1 MLCHQWTRIRSSRFQ
16 GKLVLSLP
24 SLDLHLH
31 YFSYLALD
39 WDISLKPEVPH
50 FYWSVPFPGR
60 SNESADEP
68 VDSPSK
74 RKRAEDTSSSPER
87 LQSTIPPP
95 PSPLLPPRQVNSILK
110 TPRPEIT
117 VGLRH
122 ATVVETITAQG
133 VNSVDADIFLKFLQE
148 RQTLRSDPSQQSIPI
163 RFPMLVVEGKSYS
176 TGKFVFEAQN
186 QAAVSGSC
194 MLNMQHKLAQL
205 AEPFAAAICE
215 KREPLAFSVC
225 TEGPHMELWVHYTTS
240 TDGMRNYNMNIL
252 QTCHASLLEG
262 VVEFLVVVDRVLSW
276 ARSEFVEDIAKQLAS
291 VERATRQHGT

>member
-16 GKLVLSLP
+16 EKLVLSLP
-24 SLDLHLH
+24 SLHHHPH
-31 YFSYLALD
+31 YFSHLALD
-39 WDISLKPEVPH
+39 WDVSLKPEIPH

-68 VDSPSK
+68 VDSSSK
-74 RKRAEDTSSSPER
+74 RKQAEDTSSSLER
-87 LQSTIPPP
+87 LQSTMPPP
-95 PSPLLPPRQVNSILK
+95 PSPLPPSRQVNSILK
-110 TPRPEIT
+110 TPRPDIT

-122 ATVVETITAQG
+122 ATVVEAITAQG

-148 RQTLRSDPSQQSIPI
+148 RQTLCSDPSQQSIPI

-205 AEPFAAAICE
+205 AEPFAAATCE

-252 QTCHASLLEG
+252 QTCHASLLDG

-276 ARSEFVEDIAKQLAS
+276 ARSEFVEDVAKQLAC
-291 VERATRQHGT
+291 VECATRQHGT